1 MCVCVCVCVCV
12 CLVILMEGWRGEFVS
27 GCDGFIWCCIEV
39 EWVGGLVVVLGQ
51 IGARC
56 FGL

>member
-1 MCVCVCVCVCV
+1 MCVCARACV

-27 GCDGFIWCCIEV
+27 DCDGFIWCCIEV
-39 EWVGGLVVVLGQ
+39 EWIVGLVVVLGQ